1 MQVGCNP
8 RTNQPTSAAGSRW
21 HASYRSC
28 ISASLHRSQSGHNSR
43 YLHQASKAPAATSTY
58 TTGMPPVHLRTRHS
72 SSSLPP
78 PSPLPAPPPTHI
90 LPHQVQEHPV
100 PNVSALPL
108 DDDIFTWH
116 GNGEGKPQAARM
128 LRWLL
133 MLQWL
138 LMHHMVLHPS
148 KTAGRRCSRD
158 SGKQLGWVW
167 QAAQHPLK
175 ACGISAKSFPPQLG
189 GTPPDQTTG
198 TSRKQP

>member
-8 RTNQPTSAAGSRW
+8 RTNQPTSAAGRGGML
-21 HASYRSC
+21 A
-28 ISASLHRSQSGHNSR
+28 IAAASLP
-43 YLHQASKAPAATSTY
+43 ACTAPKVAITAGTCIKQ
-58 TTGMPPVHLRTRHS
+58 VKHLLLPAHTPQVCHLSMRTRHS